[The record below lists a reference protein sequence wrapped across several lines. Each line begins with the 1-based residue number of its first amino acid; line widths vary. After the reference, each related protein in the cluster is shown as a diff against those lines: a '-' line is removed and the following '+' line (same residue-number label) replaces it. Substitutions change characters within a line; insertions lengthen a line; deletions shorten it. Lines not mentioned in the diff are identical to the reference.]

1 VSLVLEA
8 VGQLLA
14 SPHTL
19 FAIALGTITGLMAG
33 LTPGVSGR
41 TGLVLVTPIAMGL
54 GPTAGALFLIAF
66 HGVVH
71 TSGSIPAILLGT
83 PTSSAEAATAID
95 GFAMAR
101 KGQGAQAIGASL
113 GASAIGG
120 LMGALF
126 LFGSVPAALSII
138 THFGTPEITALSVLG
153 LLSISALSG
162 GWLTAGL
169 MVAAI
174 GILIGA
180 VGVDPMAG
188 AARGAFGVTAL
199 WDGVSAAALVTGL
212 FVAPELLSR
221 DRTEPLSH
229 VTRPRLGDVL
239 AGARN
244 VLAQASLAIRSG
256 LVGILVGI
264 IPGLGTSVAV
274 WMAYGH
280 ARQTHPSDV
289 PYGEGA
295 IAGVIAPEAA
305 NNSKEGGAL
314 VPTLFLAIPA
324 SSGMGILLA
333 CFATLGVEVG
343 PRLLSDNPL
352 FLFQLG
358 WSNILAN
365 LLALPICLLVTPLLA
380 RISQVRREQV
390 IPLALAAALTATV
403 LTDPSWAT
411 LGQILAFSVLGIL
424 LKAANLP
431 RAPLLLGFVLGP
443 GLESGLMRSAM
454 VYGWQG
460 LMRPGVLIILALALV
475 AILASARARLK
486 LGTESEDAATTAL
499 PLACA
504 AAAALCLMALVQA
517 TVLPPTAAG
526 ILILAGSI
534 GLATSLVTLWRFWPT
549 RAAARK
555 ATGPDPIL
563 AGMGL
568 GGLGLAGLVALPAA
582 IGILVAASTRFWAK
596 LGWRAT
602 LFGALACAA
611 AAYGLEQLI
620 R

>member
-1 VSLVLEA
+1 MNLVLEA
-8 VGQLLA
+8 IGQLLA
-14 SPHTL
+14 SPNTL
-19 FAIALGTITGLMAG
+19 FAIGLGTITGLLAG

-66 HGVVH
+66 HSVVH

-120 LMGALF
+120 LMGAVF
-126 LFGSVPAALSII
+126 LFGSVPVALSII
-138 THFGTPEITALSVLG
+138 SHFGTPEITALSVLG

-169 MVAAI
+169 MVAAL

-188 AARGAFGVTAL
+188 AARGTFGVTAL
-199 WDGVSAAALVTGL
+199 WDGVSPAALVTGL

-221 DRTEPLSH
+221 DRTEALNH
-229 VTRPRLGDVL
+229 VARPRLRDVL
-239 AGARN
+239 AGTRD
-244 VLAQASLAIRSG
+244 VLAQAGLAIRSG

-280 ARQTHPSDV
+280 ARQTHPSEI

-295 IAGVIAPEAA
+295 VAGVIAPEAA

-343 PRLLSDNPL
+343 PRLLSHNPL

-365 LLALPICLLVTPLLA
+365 LLALPVCLLVTPLLA

-411 LGQILAFSVLGIL
+411 LGQILAFSALGIL
-424 LKAANLP
+424 LKSANLP

-454 VYGWQG
+454 VFGWQG
-460 LMRPGVLIILALALV
+460 LMRPGVLIILALALIG
-475 AILASARARLK
+475 ILASARARLK

-504 AAAALCLMALVQA
+504 VAVALCLFALFQA
-517 TVLPPTAAG
+517 TSLPATAAG

-534 GLATSLVTLWRFWPT
+534 GTATSLVTLWRFWPM
-549 RAAARK
+549 RGAARQAK
-555 ATGPDPIL
+555 GPDLVL
-563 AGMGL
+563 AGMSL
-568 GGLGLAGLVALPAA
+568 GGLGLAGLIALPAA
-582 IGILVAASTRFWAK
+582 IGVLVAAATRFWAK
-596 LGWRAT
+596 LGWWPT
-602 LFGALACAA
+602 FLGALACAA
-611 AAYGLEQLI
+611 AAAGLEQLI

>member
-1 VSLVLEA
+1 MSLVLEA
-8 VGQLLA
+8 AAGILVN
-14 SPHTL
+14 PNTL
-19 FAIALGTITGLMAG
+19 IAIVLGTLTGLLAG

-41 TGLVLVTPIAMGL
+41 TGLVLVTPVAMGL
-54 GPTAGALFLIAF
+54 GPSAGAVFLIAF
-66 HGVVH
+66 HSVVH

-113 GASAIGG
+113 GASALGG

-126 LFGSVPAALSII
+126 LFASVPVALSII
-138 THFGTPEITALSVLG
+138 SHFGTPEITALSVLG

-169 MVAAI
+169 MVAAA
-174 GILIGA
+174 GVLIGA

-188 AARGAFGVTAL
+188 AARGTFGITAL
-199 WDGVSAAALVTGL
+199 WDGVSPAALVTGL

-221 DRTEPLSH
+221 DSKDALTQ
-229 VTRPRLGDVL
+229 VARPRLTDVL
-239 AGARN
+239 AGTRQ
-244 VLAQASLAIRSG
+244 VMTHLGLAVRSAI
-256 LVGILVGI
+256 VGIIVGI

-280 ARQTHPSDV
+280 ARQTHASDV

-295 IAGVIAPEAA
+295 VAGVIAPEAA

-343 PRLLSDNPL
+343 PRLLSHNPL

-365 LLALPICLLVTPLLA
+365 LLALPACLLVTPLLA

-403 LTDPSWAT
+403 LTDPGWPT
-411 LGQILAFSVLGIL
+411 LGQILVFSALGIL

-454 VYGWQG
+454 VYGWEG
-460 LMRPGVLIILALALV
+460 LTRPGVLIILALALV
-475 AILASARARLK
+475 AILVSARARLR
-486 LGTESEDAATTAL
+486 LGTESEDEATSVL
-499 PLACA
+499 PLACGLVGA
-504 AAAALCLMALVQA
+504 VCLLALIQA
-517 TVLPPTAAG
+517 TALPPTAAG
-526 ILILAGSI
+526 ILVLAGSV
-534 GLATSLVTLWRFWPT
+534 GLATSLVTLWRFWPARST
-549 RAAARK
+549 ARAAR
-555 ATGPDPIL
+555 GPDRIL
-563 AGMGL
+563 AGLTL
-568 GGLGLAGLVALPAA
+568 GGLGLAGLIALPAA
-582 IGILVAASTRFWAK
+582 IGLLVAAATRYWAR
-596 LGWRAT
+596 LGWMPA
-602 LFGALACAA
+602 LIGALACAA
-611 AAYGLEQLI
+611 AAAGLEQLI